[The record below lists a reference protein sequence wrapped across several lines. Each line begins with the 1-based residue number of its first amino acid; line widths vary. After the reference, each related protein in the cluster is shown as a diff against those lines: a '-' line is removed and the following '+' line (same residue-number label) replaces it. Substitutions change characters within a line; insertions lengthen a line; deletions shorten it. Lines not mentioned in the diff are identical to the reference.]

1 MGNIQCCACIDSGSV
16 GFVESCGSFKR
27 VAHPGFNCINPC
39 LCEEIA
45 GYLTMRVQQLDVACE
60 TKTKD
65 NVFTTLVVSIQYQV
79 VPESL
84 YEAFYRLTDYRS
96 QIRAYVFDVVRA
108 SVPKI
113 LLDDVFLTKEEIAKD
128 VKEELQASMGT
139 FGFEILQV
147 LVTDIDPAA
156 KVKDAMN
163 EINAAQRLR
172 QAAYERAEAEKVTR
186 VKAAEAEAE
195 ARYLQGQGIAR
206 QRQAILNGLRDSV
219 SDFSNDLHG
228 VSNKEIMELLLVT
241 QYFDAVKDIGLNS
254 KGSTLFMTH
263 SPAAISQVA
272 AQLRAAMADAAGD
285 AAGVLSGASGSKPS
299 DQRMAR

>member
-1 MGNIQCCACIDSGSV
+1 MGNIHCCACIDSGTV

-27 VAHPGFNCINPC
+27 VAHPGFNCINPL

-45 GYLTMRVQQLDVACE
+45 GYLSMRVQQLDVSVE

-84 YEAFYRLTDYRS
+84 YE
-96 QIRAYVFDVVRA
+96 
-108 SVPKI
+108 
-113 LLDDVFLTKEEIAKD
+113 TKEEIAKD
-128 VKEELQASMGT
+128 VQEELQQSMGA

-147 LVTDIDPAA
+147 LVTDVEPAI
-156 KVKDAMN
+156 KVRDAMN

-195 ARYLQGQGIAR
+195 ARFLQGQGIAR

-219 SDFSNDLHG
+219 SDFVGEMHG
-228 VSNKEIMELLLVT
+228 VTNKEVLELLLVT

-254 KGSTLFMTH
+254 KASTLFMTH
-263 SPAAISQVA
+263 SPAAINQVA
-272 AQLRAAMADAAGD
+272 AQLRGAMTEAATEGAA
-285 AAGVLSGASGSKPS
+285 AAKARPAE
-299 DQRMAR
+299 QRMGR